1 MLQRTCGI
9 LVVVL
14 FVLVGCRSKQEMQ
27 EVHIDSIA
35 ESIRSEIVHHYDS
48 LDSWHQ
54 WTFDSLTIVID
65 IDTAQRVTPTKKV
78 VTAKRA
84 TLSAGQTQVIHRDT
98 IVMQADST
106 AHHTA
111 VHHDRQVK
119 PRHTLLPGILFTTA
133 ILIIIILLWL
143 LLILRSH
150 T

>member
-14 FVLVGCRSKQEMQ
+14 FVLAGCRSKQEMQ

-35 ESIRSEIVHHYDS
+35 ESIRSEIIHHYDS
-48 LDSWHQ
+48 LGSWHQ

-106 AHHTA
+106 AHHT
-111 VHHDRQVK
+111 VVRHDKQVK
-119 PRHTLLPGILFTTA
+119 QRHTLLPGILFITA

-143 LLILRSH
+143 LFKRRSQA
-150 T
+150 